1 MLVFTP
7 LRVYLLYAKVPTK
20 IDTNFHYLDIAA
32 VESKDRTHFAIVT
45 NDRTYS
51 FSTTGD
57 AGSFSSVGLRVFW
70 VCGIFID

>member
-1 MLVFTP
+1 MQ
-7 LRVYLLYAKVPTK
+7 

-32 VESKDRTHFAIVT
+32 VESKDRTHFAVVT

-57 AGSFSSVGLRVFW
+57 AGSFSSVSDDHTLSQPLFGYRAEFQL
-70 VCGIFID
+70 